1 MLIKAE
7 HKKWARSLYDFY
19 IFRLLKKNF
28 SGIYLLNDKPNIDDS
43 RSLVITPNH
52 FSWWDGFFVDYVM
65 KKFTDKKIH
74 LLMLEEQLKKYW
86 FFRKVGA
93 YSINHNNPK
102 SIIETISYTQE
113 ILKSPFNYVVFYP
126 QGEIEPYDKRPL
138 SIKEGIKKFINTKPF
153 TQVLIAAFKIIYGN
167 ERKPFVICRFGELLS
182 AGEVIEN
189 FDHYNKLIH
198 VNLKKLD
205 EVQFVPGK
213 NNLLQ
218 S

>member
-7 HKKWARSLYDFY
+7 HKKWARFLYDFY

-52 FSWWDGFFVDYVM
+52 FSWWDGFFVDYIM

-74 LLMLEEQLKKYW
+74 LLMLEKQLNKYW

-93 YSINHNNPK
+93 YSINQSNPK

-113 ILKSPFNYVVFYP
+113 ILKSPSNYVVFYP
-126 QGEIEPYDKRPL
+126 QGDIEPYDNRPL
-138 SIKEGIKKFINTKPF
+138 SIKEGIKKFINTKPL
-153 TQVLIAAFKIIYGN
+153 TQILIAAFKIIYGN
-167 ERKPFVICRFGELLS
+167 EKKPFVICRFGELLS
-182 AGEVIEN
+182 AGEVIDN
-189 FDHYNKLIH
+189 FDNYVNLIH
-198 VNLKKLD
+198 NNLKKLD

-213 NNLLQ
+213 NNLLER
-218 S
+218 